1 MKLYADLHLHSHYSR
16 ATSNKMNVLDLSTY
30 AKYKG
35 INLLGTGDFQHP
47 EYLKELKEK
56 LKPTGN
62 GFFERDGTYYVLQA
76 EIANIYTHNG
86 KGRKI
91 HHVILVPDFVTA
103 DKLQANLLKWGRID
117 YDGRP
122 IFGKSSQELVKMVMG
137 LHPLCEV
144 IPAHVWTPWFGLFG
158 SNGGYDSIE
167 ECYGDQL
174 EHIHAL
180 ETGLSSD
187 PEMNWRWSALDRFS
201 LVSNSDSHSP
211 WPWRMGREC
220 NVFDIEPSYEALIKA
235 IRTRKG
241 FTSTIEVDPAYGK
254 YHWDGHRNCNFS
266 CSPNESL
273 KLKRICPV
281 CNRPLTIGV
290 EYRVE
295 ELADREPGFR
305 PEGAVP
311 FKKLIPL
318 AEIISHFL
326 GKGINTKTVW
336 KAYQSWIDR
345 FGTEF
350 NIMLDAPEQDVR
362 DFDSKVGDAILKV
375 RNQQVE
381 IKPGYDGEYGIPIFN
396 HEDLPKEKPV
406 TPKKAQETLSSFF

>member
-62 GFFERDGTYYVLQA
+62 GFFERDGTYYVLQT